1 MYLFSEAN
9 LETLHDDAYSTRPA
23 VPWAVDWIFDEVKT
37 GWIPDLAGRCDTR
50 LATALRDSIGKH
62 IADLSRHL
70 QSSNTKE
77 GLRQSR
83 RDETIECGSFS
94 ADRSLLWVSATQ
106 HGKVDKP
113 RLSYKRLGM
122 PHHRPDPRFQA
133 PGPRP
138 FDDEAGKRPT
148 PSPPSW
154 RAGLDHPLFVMRRR
168 LSFYK
173 TLCSSPHP
181 G

>member
-1 MYLFSEAN
+1 MMP
-9 LETLHDDAYSTRPA
+9 TRPGQRC
-23 VPWAVDWIFDEVKT
+23 VGPSTESSMRSR
-37 GWIPDLAGRCDTR
+37 LAGSPTSPDVATPAWPRHFAIR
-50 LATALRDSIGKH
+50 LGSISQ
-62 IADLSRHL
+62 IYPAHL
-70 QSSNTKE
+70 QSSDTKDC
-77 GLRQSR
+77 LKQSR
-83 RDETIECGSFS
+83 RDETIESGSFS
-94 ADRSLLWVSATQ
+94 ADRSLLWVSASQ

-113 RLSYKRLGM
+113 RPSSKRLGM

-138 FDDEAGKRPT
+138 FDDEAGKRAT
-148 PSPPSW
+148 PSRPSW